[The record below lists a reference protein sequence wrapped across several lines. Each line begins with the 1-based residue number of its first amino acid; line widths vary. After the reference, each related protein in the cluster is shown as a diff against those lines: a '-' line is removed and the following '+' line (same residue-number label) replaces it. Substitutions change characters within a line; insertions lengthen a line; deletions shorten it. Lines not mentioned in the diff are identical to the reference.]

1 MEETIQ
7 AYINAY
13 NAKDIPALLALLDDQ
28 IFFENISNSSG
39 ITQTTSKQ
47 AFEQLALQSADYV
60 AERKQ
65 VVRFMVVSATAAA
78 VEIDYSAT
86 LATDLPNGLKAG
98 DTIRLRGVSI
108 FEMKHKKFTRI
119 SDYS

>member
-13 NAKDIPALLALLDDQ
+13 NAKDIPALLALLDEQ

>member
-39 ITQTTSKQ
+39 ITQTTSRQ

-108 FEMKHKKFTRI
+108 FEMKNKKFTRI